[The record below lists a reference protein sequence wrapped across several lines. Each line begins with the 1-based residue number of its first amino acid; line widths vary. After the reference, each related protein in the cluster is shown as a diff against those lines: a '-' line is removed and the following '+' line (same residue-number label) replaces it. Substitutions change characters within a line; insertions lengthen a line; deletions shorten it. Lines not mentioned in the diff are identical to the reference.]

1 MDQSRVLLVDDD
13 TDILEINKAFLEGE
27 GYEVSTATSIAQTM
41 EKVQTY
47 NFDCIVLDVMLP
59 DGSAFELP
67 PNIPMPR
74 LSSLLQESRL
84 RIRLQASSQVL
95 TITSQSPTPCL
106 SFHFVSTL
114 ISDVT

>member
-47 NFDCIVLDVMLP
+47 NFDCIVLAMGVRPNRALAGALEEQGIATVTVGDAVA
-59 DGSAFELP
+59 GGTIGAAVHSAFDAA
-67 PNIPMPR
+67 MCVR
-74 LSSLLQESRL
+74 
-84 RIRLQASSQVL
+84 V
-95 TITSQSPTPCL
+95 
-106 SFHFVSTL
+106 
-114 ISDVT
+114 